1 MLTTFEITTDKK
13 GILVSKK
20 RGDKVLKETYAL
32 SAEHAN
38 IIRDQWINQFWGFPA
53 INYN

>member
-1 MLTTFEITTDKK
+1 MFTTFEITTDKK

-32 SAEHAN
+32 NDAHAN
-38 IIRDQWINQFWGFPA
+38 EIRNQWVNQFW
-53 INYN
+53 NYKLN